1 MDNSAAATLGASAYD
16 AGSSQDFSNGW
27 WDQNGGDVIAGIGST
42 LGGLFQSLPGIIAA
56 TNGQQGGGQTP
67 FIYGQ
72 PQPAAAPAP
81 QQQNTLMYIII
92 VVVILLLVVGGIYLF
107 TRKTAA

>member
-16 AGSSQDFSNGW
+16 AGSSQDFGNGW
-27 WDQNGGDVIAGIGST
+27 WDANGGDVIAGIGST

-56 TNGQQGGGQTP
+56 SNGQQGSQAP